1 MTVTD
6 RPAAGPHILGTVPER
21 AARGKALRRLVPL
34 ETHADVGGTHV
45 PLLELVT
52 ATDAERMQE
61 LLPLR
66 YERMLASAFSYY
78 RGSAGVMAADLAS
91 VPRTELTV
99 QLCGDA
105 HLSNF
110 GVYASPERRL
120 VFDVNDFDE
129 TLPGPFEWDVKRLA
143 ASVALAGRI
152 NGHRRRERR
161 ENVRAT
167 VRSYRTAMRDFAGQG
182 NLAVWYAHVDI
193 ERVVDDLGPEVGAKA
208 ERRARAN
215 LDRARGRDSA
225 RAARKLTALQGGT
238 RRFVADPPLVVPID
252 QLLPGVEASRIRES
266 LTDVL
271 SAYRRTLT
279 PDRRHLFDQYRL
291 VDIARKVV
299 GTGSVG
305 TGSYVLLLLGRD
317 ENDPLVLQA
326 KEAGNSALEPYC
338 SPSTTSPG
346 ERVVAGQRLMQAVSD
361 IFLGW
366 QRRTGVDGR
375 ERHYYVR
382 QLLDGK
388 LSAEVE
394 GMDPRRLGVYGA
406 LCGWTL
412 ARAHARS
419 GDRVALAAYLGK
431 SARFDEAVADYAE
444 AYADRVEAQHRDL
457 ERAVADGSILQAR
470 SGEAGWPSR

>member
-6 RPAAGPHILGTVPER
+6 EPAPGLHSHATVHER
-21 AARGKALRRLVPL
+21 AARGKAVRRLVPL
-34 ETHADVGGTHV
+34 EAHADAGGTHV

-52 ATDAERMQE
+52 ATDGDRMQE

-78 RGSAGVMAADLAS
+78 RGSAGVMAADLAT
-91 VPRTELTV
+91 VPRTELTA

-143 ASVALAGRI
+143 VSVVLAGRESQ
-152 NGHRRRERR
+152 HHRRERR
-161 ENVRAT
+161 EAVGAT

-182 NLAVWYAHVDI
+182 NLAVWYASAEVD
-193 ERVVDDLGPEVGAKA
+193 RVVEDLGDRVGTKA
-208 ERRARAN
+208 QRRTRDKLARAH
-215 LDRARGRDSA
+215 GRDSVHA
-225 RAARKLTALQGGT
+225 VRKLTVLHDGAP
-238 RRFVADPPLVVPID
+238 RFVADPPLLVPVD
-252 QLLPGVEASRIRES
+252 ALFPEVEAVRLRGS
-266 LTDVL
+266 LMEVL
-271 SAYRRTLT
+271 SAYRETLT
-279 PDRRHLFDQYRL
+279 PDRRHLLDQYRL

-317 ENDPLVLQA
+317 DNDPLVLQA
-326 KEAGNSALEPYC
+326 KEAGASALEPYC
-338 SPSTTSPG
+338 SPSTASSPA
-346 ERVVAGQRLMQAVSD
+346 ERVVLGQRLVQAVSD

-366 QRRTGVDGR
+366 QRRDDVDGR

-388 LSAEVE
+388 LSAEVDR
-394 GMDPRRLGVYGA
+394 MDPRRLTVYGA

-419 GDRVALAAYLGK
+419 GDRVAIAAYLGK
-431 SARFDEAVADYAE
+431 STRFDDAVTEYAE
-444 AYADRVEAQHRDL
+444 AYADRVAAQYQEL
-457 ERAVADGSILQAR
+457 ERAVADGTVTAA
-470 SGEAGWPSR
+470 AGGRRWN